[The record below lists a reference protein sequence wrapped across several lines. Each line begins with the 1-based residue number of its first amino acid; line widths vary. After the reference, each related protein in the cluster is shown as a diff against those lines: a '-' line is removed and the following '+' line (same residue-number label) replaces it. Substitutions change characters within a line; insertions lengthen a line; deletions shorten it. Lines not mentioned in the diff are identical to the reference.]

1 MENFTSTISH
11 EFRTPIATAL
21 TFIDILPSVI
31 SDAEQRK
38 YLQLVMTSLNLLL
51 SFVRDLLDLNCLKSD
66 KFRIKMTSFDPF
78 EAI

>member
-21 TFIDILPSVI
+21 TFIDILLRLI
-31 SDAEQRK
+31 NNAEQRK
-38 YLQLVMTSLNLLL
+38 YLQLMMYSLNMLL
-51 SFVRDLLDLNCLKSD
+51 SLVRDLLDLNCLKTD
-66 KFRIKMTSFDPF
+66 KFRINMTSFDPF